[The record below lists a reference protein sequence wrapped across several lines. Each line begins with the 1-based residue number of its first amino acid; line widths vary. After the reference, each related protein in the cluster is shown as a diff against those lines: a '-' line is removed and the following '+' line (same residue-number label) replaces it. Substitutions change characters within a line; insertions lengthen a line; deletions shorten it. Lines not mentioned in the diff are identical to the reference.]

1 MAQALMKYILL
12 NGYKL
17 SALYNVLCDEEFNDY
32 SREDYYQVLKFYH
45 EFCNNYGYETYN
57 LIMDLI
63 KTIRDFSKPTPIMSY
78 FQPIPPPTYKE
89 VKSRIF
95 PPCFYHLIPKNK

>member
-1 MAQALMKYILL
+1 MSQALMKHILL
-12 NGYKL
+12 NGYKF

-63 KTIRDFSKPTPIMSY
+63 KTIRDFEPFCPVKVE
-78 FQPIPPPTYKE
+78 PIPPPTYKE
-89 VKSRIF
+89 VKSRRS
-95 PPCFYHLIPKNK
+95 PPCVYHLVPKNK